1 LLEATIVRGTISPG
15 QEYFGRC
22 CWEGERT
29 GLQQI
34 ELLLAGPQGEECSG
48 ASEPLE
54 GASLWIR
61 NDEQQEVENIAKQIL
76 GANDVIAAYEKIILP
91 AEERVRQAFLTP
103 ALQRELNAVA
113 QALLEHETLTG
124 IQVATIV
131 AGAAEA
137 E

>member
-1 LLEATIVRGTISPG
+1 MRGTISPG

-61 NDEQQEVENIAKQIL
+61 NDEQQEVENI
-76 GANDVIAAYEKIILP
+76 
-91 AEERVRQAFLTP
+91 
-103 ALQRELNAVA
+103 VA